1 MACGFALCGNGERYA
16 SDERNVAKKPIIQT
30 PEMLDLDGV

>member
-16 SDERNVAKKPIIQT
+16 SDERNVPKKT
-30 PEMLDLDGV
+30 DDSNSRNA